1 MVPTSRHLA
10 RNSGGSTTITPE
22 DRSWSCPSTSTANL
36 KADRSYDTGAAM
48 IDPND
53 VDTAEFPLPLGTER
67 SLTASS
73 QVRVDV
79 AAQSDRGKVRET
91 NQDHYLVA
99 RAGRHLDTLLTNLP
113 EGALPARF
121 EETAHVAVVA
131 DGMGGHAGGELASRM
146 AITTLVNIAVHVPD
160 WILRLDEQSA
170 PKLTQRAARYYKEV
184 NARLVEKAR
193 LEPTLRGMGTTMT
206 GLYSIG
212 DQLFIVHVGDSRA
225 YLYRDG
231 ILRRLTR
238 DQTHAQMLADAGIIE
253 PEAIATHELRH
264 VLTNALGGEE
274 TDGKAEIYRMRLSDG
289 DRLLLCT
296 DGLHDMMGEEEIAA
310 IMKSEV
316 ASAPACRALVNGAL
330 ANGGRDNVTV
340 VVSSYSFP
348 ALR

>member
-1 MVPTSRHLA
+1 
-10 RNSGGSTTITPE
+10 
-22 DRSWSCPSTSTANL
+22 
-36 KADRSYDTGAAM
+36 M
-48 IDPND
+48 IDPNE
-53 VDTAEFPLPLGTER
+53 VDTAEFPLPMGGER
-67 SLTASS
+67 PRAASS

-79 AAQSDRGKVRET
+79 AAQSDTGKVRET

-160 WILRLDEQSA
+160 WILRLDEESTQRVM
-170 PKLTQRAARYYKEV
+170 QRAARYYREV

-193 LEPTLRGMGTTMT
+193 LEPNLRGMGTTMT
-206 GLYSIG
+206 GAYSIG

-231 ILRRLTR
+231 ILRCLTR

-253 PEAIATHELRH
+253 PDALATHRLRH

-274 TDGKAEIYRMRLSDG
+274 TSGKAEIYRTRLSDG
-289 DRLLLCT
+289 DRLLLCS

-310 IMKSEV
+310 VLKSETN
-316 ASAPACRALVNGAL
+316 SAAACRALVDGAL
-330 ANGGRDNVTV
+330 TNGGRDNVTV
-340 VVSSYSFP
+340 VVSSYSIP
-348 ALR
+348 KDP